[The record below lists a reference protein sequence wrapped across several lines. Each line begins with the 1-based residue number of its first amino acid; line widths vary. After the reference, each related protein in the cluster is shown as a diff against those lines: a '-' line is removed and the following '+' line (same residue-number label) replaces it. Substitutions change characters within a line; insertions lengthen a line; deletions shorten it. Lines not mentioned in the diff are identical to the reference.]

1 MTLPQLEAD
10 FYGKCIGRSCC
21 GNLNFLRG
29 FCVSKF
35 LGSTD
40 TLGVGFQATR
50 STSFWD
56 AEHPHIPNRDLD
68 IGLHETRALRSW
80 VGMSGGIYGTLVGKI
95 IRGRHGK

>member
-1 MTLPQLEAD
+1 MSQ
-10 FYGKCIGRSCC
+10 
-21 GNLNFLRG
+21 NFLDPPTHLE
-29 FCVSKF
+29 F
-35 LGSTD
+35 
-40 TLGVGFQATR
+40 GFQATR